1 MEPDPELVERLSAA
15 KAFVTSFQ
23 APPSEATS
31 EAPAAP
37 EPPLKAELLNTK
49 DDVVDSI
56 LKLQTQIGPP
66 EGSKPLRKSNLERMK
81 RGELNKLLGSMTN
94 SAAAVLASGGQEPT
108 PQRPTVKAVTDA
120 TGKVVST
127 TVTPVPLALTKE
139 RAASS
144 LFQLNLLVTKVLELT
159 STNFKDQ
166 LGGTDLSGLTDDVLK
181 ARKELEEVLAEIYSQ
196 HGPKIEQYLSPV
208 SQYSM
213 IMLSLGTQRALANRA
228 NQKKEEPTIP
238 PPRYP
243 SPLPL

>member
-15 KAFVTSFQ
+15 KAFVSSFQ
-23 APPSEATS
+23 PPPQEATP
-31 EAPAAP
+31 EAPVAA
-37 EPPLKAELLNTK
+37 EPPLKAELLDTK
-49 DDVVDSI
+49 VEVIDSI

-94 SAAAVLASGGQEPT
+94 SAAVVLANPQEPT
-108 PQRPTVKAVTDA
+108 PQRPTVTAVKDA
-120 TGKVVST
+120 TGKVIST
-127 TVTPVPLALTKE
+127 TVSAVPLALTKE

-166 LGGTDLSGLTDDVLK
+166 LGGTDLMGLTDDVLK
-181 ARKELEEVLAEIYSQ
+181 ARKELEEVLAEIYTQ